1 MKRHSRSRADST
13 AGASSR
19 HRGMGSGGSE
29 SLSTGEQ
36 AEMPPVRLLLTVP
49 EAAEALGVSRSVVY
63 ELMDRGDLRNIK
75 IGRSRRVLVTSLEEF
90 IARRLSEQHSA

>member
-1 MKRHSRSRADST
+1 MKRRNRSNADTT
-13 AGASSR
+13 ADASSR
-19 HRGMGSGGSE
+19 HRGIGSSGSE

-36 AEMPPVRLLLTVP
+36 PEMPPVRLLLTVP

-63 ELMDRGDLRNIK
+63 ELMDSGDLRNIK